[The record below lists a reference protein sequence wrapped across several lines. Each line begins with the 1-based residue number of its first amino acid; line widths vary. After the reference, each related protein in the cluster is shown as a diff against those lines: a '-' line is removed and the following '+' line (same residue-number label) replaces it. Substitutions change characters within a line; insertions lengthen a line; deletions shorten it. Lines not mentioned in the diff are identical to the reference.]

1 MKATT
6 QQPKKSPRSRLHKSK
21 FSCVVEEEYVYLGSD
36 SNSHHLKYN
45 ELNPLTVG
53 MYIWPEQENGDS
65 I

>member
-1 MKATT
+1 MIWGRTINCCPYFESESL
-6 QQPKKSPRSRLHKSK
+6 QEQIL
-21 FSCVVEEEYVYLGSD
+21 VLGSD